1 VAAVDDVVTSSA
13 VCASEFGREDGG
25 GEKESWSATR
35 KRSVKGVEVSVTRYR
50 AVQVYLRQRT
60 SV

>member
-1 VAAVDDVVTSSA
+1 VVAVDDVVRSSA

-25 GEKESWSATR
+25 GERELVGDPEA
-35 KRSVKGVEVSVTRYR
+35 VCQGGLEVSVTRCR
-50 AVQVYLRQRT
+50 AVRVYLRQRT